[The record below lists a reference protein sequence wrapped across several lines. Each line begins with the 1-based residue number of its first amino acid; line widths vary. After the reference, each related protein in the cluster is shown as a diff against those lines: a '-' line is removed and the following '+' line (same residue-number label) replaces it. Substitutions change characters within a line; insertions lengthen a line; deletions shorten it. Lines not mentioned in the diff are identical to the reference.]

1 MNITA
6 NNIRN
11 IAVIGHSG
19 EGKTTLCEAM
29 LFNGGMIERMGKI
42 ADGSTAMDFDEIE
55 KLRKMSVYTSVS
67 YLVWKGVKINVL
79 DLPGFYDFE
88 GERAAGLAASG
99 GAVLVIGAAAAI
111 PIGAESVIDYCL
123 KQRKPLVIFINGMDK
138 DTADYMGAVEA
149 LREKYRG
156 KIAPIQIP
164 IMSGGKMTGYI
175 NALQNKAYKFSSLG
189 PQEIDIPA
197 EYELSVSEMK
207 SSLME
212 TAAENDDILLEKYFD
227 NGSLSPAETIQGIR
241 MGIATVNTIPVMAGS
256 AVQNRGVINLL
267 DEIVRYM
274 PTADERR
281 NALAT
286 NPTTGKVINITCSE
300 DGPFAAKVFKTVI
313 DPYAGK
319 LSYIKIFRGSIATGD
334 MVLNADTGETER
346 IGQLYFLRGKKN
358 ESVDRLTAG
367 DIGAV
372 AKLASTATNHTL
384 CSPSECVKM
393 ADIRFAKPTISLAA
407 RAEDKGEEDKMIAAF
422 NRIKE
427 EDLTFSTEK
436 RSDTGEFVLNGQ
448 GETQLGIIAQRVR
461 MRYGVNIILAE
472 PRIPYKETIRSVA
485 VGEGKHKKQSGG
497 HGQYGHCKIR
507 FEPCE
512 GDFAF
517 AEEVVGGAV
526 PKQYFPAVEKGLA
539 ECMQRGVLAG
549 YPVTGVKA
557 VLFDGSFHEVDSSEA
572 AFKAAAAIAFKEGIK
587 AADPVLLEPIMRLK
601 VATPSEYMGGIMGDL
616 IKRRGRISQTTNES
630 DDMVI
635 ISAEVP
641 LAEITKY
648 TTDLRAL
655 TQGKGKFGKEFLD
668 YEEVPA
674 NIAEQIIESK
684 Q

>member
-6 NNIRN
+6 DKIRN

-29 LFNGGMIERMGKI
+29 LFNGGTIDRMGKT
-42 ADGSTAMDFDEIE
+42 ADGSMAMDFDEIE
-55 KLRKMSVYTSVS
+55 RLRKMSVYTSVS
-67 YLVWKGVKINVL
+67 YLVWKGVKINLL
-79 DLPGFYDFE
+79 DLPGFYDFV
-88 GERAAGLAASG
+88 GERAAGLAAAG
-99 GAVLVIGAAAAI
+99 GAVLVIGASGTI
-111 PIGAESVIDYCL
+111 PIGAENVIDYCL

-138 DTADYMGAVEA
+138 EAADYVGTVEA

-164 IMSGGKMTGYI
+164 IMNGGKMTGYI
-175 NALQNKAYKFSSLG
+175 NALQDKAYKFSSLG
-189 PQEIDIPA
+189 PQETEIPP

-212 TAAENDDILLEKYFD
+212 TAAENDDILLEKYFE
-227 NGSLSPAETIQGIR
+227 NGALSTPEVIQGIR

-281 NALAT
+281 NSIAT

-300 DGPFAAKVFKTVI
+300 DGPLVAKIFKTVI

-319 LSYIKIFRGSIATGD
+319 LSYVKIFRGHVSTGD
-334 MVLNADTGETER
+334 TVVNADTLEEER

-358 ESVDRLTAG
+358 EQVATLTAG
-367 DIGAV
+367 DIGAI
-372 AKLASTATNHTL
+372 AKLSSAATNNTL
-384 CSPSECVKM
+384 CSPEECVKM
-393 ADIRFAKPTISLAA
+393 ADILFAKPNISLAA
-407 RAEDKGEEDKMIAAF
+407 RAEDKGDDDKMFAAF
-422 NRIKE
+422 SRIME

-436 RSDTGEFVLNGQ
+436 RADTGEFVLNGQ
-448 GETQLGIIAQRVR
+448 GETQLGIIAQKVR
-461 MRYGVNIILAE
+461 LRYGINVILSE
-472 PRIPYKETIRSVA
+472 PRIPYKETIRKVA
-485 VGEGKHKKQSGG
+485 EAEGKHKKQSGG

-507 FEPCE
+507 FEPSE
-512 GDFAF
+512 SDFVF
-517 AEEVVGGAV
+517 DEEVVGGAV
-526 PKQYFPAVEKGLA
+526 PKQYFPAVEKGLM
-539 ECMQRGVLAG
+539 ECMQKGVLAD

-557 VLFDGSFHEVDSSEA
+557 VLFDGSYHEVDSSEA
-572 AFKAAAAIAFKEGIK
+572 SFKAAAAIAFKEGIK
-587 AADPVLLEPIMRLK
+587 AADPVLLEPVMKVK
-601 VATPSEYMGGIMGDL
+601 VAAPSEYMGGIMGDL
-616 IKRRGRISQTTNES
+616 IKRRGRIVHTSNDES
-630 DDMVI
+630 DITI
-635 ISAEVP
+635 INAEVP

-655 TQGKGKFGKEFLD
+655 TQGKGRFGKEFLD

-674 NIAEQIIESK
+674 NIAEGIIASRR
-684 Q
+684 